1 MMVTCDRGDRVTDF
15 PPASAFDMLSFPLDW
30 TGSFIDRWEGSHDGR
45 LCNLS
50 FVSPAPRGRK
60 LARKN
65 KGRKEPLL
73 RTAWRRERLP
83 LFVPSSISSSL
94 LSPSPLP
101 VSPALSLSLC
111 LSFFWY
117 RDEPATARRR
127 RHRRCKRMKNEWREF
142 ETNEKTAGS
151 MSVLWRARNR

>member
-1 MMVTCDRGDRVTDF
+1 MSSKQTCRDITVEDARTSGSLIYNSHTRLGSWISLLRL
-15 PPASAFDMLSFPLDW
+15 PFDMLSFLSDW

-73 RTAWRRERLP
+73 RTARRRERLP
-83 LFVPSSISSSL
+83 LFVPFSTSSSL
-94 LSPSPLP
+94 TSSPPLSLP
-101 VSPALSLSLC
+101 PALSLSVVPLV
-111 LSFFWY
+111 Y

-127 RHRRCKRMKNEWREF
+127 RHRQCKRMKNE
-142 ETNEKTAGS
+142 
-151 MSVLWRARNR
+151 